1 MFRPFP
7 SHMTAIFGRLRRP
20 DPIVFMIVALLC
32 AATIVVYLQ
41 HRALAALDRQTAVI
55 LQKVAE
61 QTLLEAAQE
70 IRRTFDGPVFD
81 VLASINHPLLVANRL
96 DLVAGRFEHGLE
108 AYPQVQRFYAWRG
121 EPESARGEDVL
132 FLGGTARRVP
142 PPPSTDDGAALALG
156 RGRGNR
162 RGRGEASPAPSDDPR
177 LRFHRDPQLGALI
190 LAAARHHARTQK
202 IYVAVPAQVGG
213 RSYDVFIRV
222 FYTDASRTRFFAV
235 LGFLVDLED
244 VRSRLFPA
252 LFAGRLRPLLQPQ
265 DGSPPFDLRV
275 LDETGRLVAG
285 PAGPAPAV
293 SAAVPLA
300 LEFYPADDIGPRM
313 AAAIPARRWTL
324 AISPRAAEGSGLMAS
339 TRTQSYW
346 LSGLSLLL
354 MFVALAFAQQ
364 VRQRAAQLARMQAEF
379 VAHVSHQLKT
389 PVSLLSAV
397 GETMALD
404 RVRSTDKLWQCVDIV
419 RSESARLSSLVE
431 HILDFSRASDAAR
444 RFEIEAV
451 ALGPLV
457 RETVESFARGAA
469 AAGFRIEVEEVEPA
483 LTVAADPAALE
494 QALVNLLDNAC
505 KYSGESRLV
514 TVRIGAL
521 GSDAA
526 IEVVD
531 RGIGIPA
538 AERPRIFERFY
549 RGAGAAVERQGF
561 GLGLPIALELVR
573 GQRGTIEVQS
583 TEGTGSTFRIRLP
596 VLQAEER
603 AAAGAGS
610 GFGSW
615 LGAMPAWVRAWRLRR
630 RWHEAR

>member
-1 MFRPFP
+1 MFRPFL
-7 SHMTAIFGRLRRP
+7 SHMTAILARLRRP
-20 DPIVFMIVALLC
+20 DPMVFMIVALLC

-61 QTLLEAAQE
+61 QTLVEAAQE

-81 VLASINHPLLVANRL
+81 VLASINHPHLIANRL
-96 DLVAGRFEHGLE
+96 DLVARQFEHGLE

-121 EPESARGEDVL
+121 QPASARGEDVL
-132 FLGGTARRVP
+132 FLGRAARESRP
-142 PPPSTDDGAALALG
+142 PAAGGGAALPPA
-156 RGRGNR
+156 RGRANR
-162 RGRGEASPAPSDDPR
+162 RARSRAAAPAPDDPQ

-190 LAAARHHARTQK
+190 LAAARHHAPTQK
-202 IYVAVPAQVGG
+202 IYLAVPVRVAD
-213 RSYDVFIRV
+213 RSYDVFVRV

-235 LGFLVDLED
+235 LGFLVDLDE

-252 LFAGRLRPLLQPQ
+252 LVAGRLRPLLQPQ

-275 LDETGRLVAG
+275 LDEAGRLVAG
-285 PAGPAPAV
+285 PKGLVPRV
-293 SAAVPLA
+293 SSSVPLA
-300 LEFYPADDIGPRM
+300 LQFYPADDIGPRM

-324 AISPRAAEGSGLMAS
+324 AIGPRAADASGLMAS

-404 RVRSTDKLWQCVDIV
+404 RVRSPDKLSQCVDIV
-419 RSESARLSSLVE
+419 RSETVRLSSLVE

-469 AAGFRIEVEEVEPA
+469 AAGFRIEVEEVGP
-483 LTVAADPAALE
+483 TPVVAADPAALE

-505 KYSGESRLV
+505 KYSGDSRLV
-514 TVRIGAL
+514 TVRVGTL
-521 GSDAA
+521 GFDAA

-549 RGAGAAVERQGF
+549 RGAGAAVERHGF
-561 GLGLPIALELVR
+561 GLGLPIALELVK
-573 GQRGTIEVQS
+573 GQRGTIEVHS
-583 TEGTGSTFRIRLP
+583 TEGAGSAFRMRLP
-596 VLQAEER
+596 VLQGAER
-603 AAAGAGS
+603 AAAGAAS
-610 GFGSW
+610 GFRSW
-615 LGAMPAWVRAWRLRR
+615 LATMPAWTRVWRWRR

>member
-1 MFRPFP
+1 MFRPFL
-7 SHMTAIFGRLRRP
+7 SYMTAILARLRRP

-32 AATIVVYLQ
+32 AATIVVHLQ
-41 HRALAALDRQTAVI
+41 HRALTALDRQTAVI

-61 QTLLEAAQE
+61 QTLAEAAQE

-81 VLASINHPLLVANRL
+81 ILAGISHPHLVANRL
-96 DLVAGRFEHGLE
+96 DLVARQFEHGLE
-108 AYPQVQRFYAWRG
+108 AYPQVQRFYVWRG
-121 EPESARGEDVL
+121 EPASARGEDVL
-132 FLGGTARRVP
+132 FFGGAP
-142 PPPSTDDGAALALG
+142 PPPRPEAAEGGGAFPSPPARGG
-156 RGRGNR
+156 RRIENGS
-162 RGRGEASPAPSDDPR
+162 SPRPDDPR
-177 LRFHRDPQLGALI
+177 LRFHRDPQLGELI
-190 LAAARHHARTQK
+190 LAAARQHARAQK
-202 IYVAVPAQVGG
+202 IYLAVPARAAG

-235 LGFLVDLED
+235 LGFLVDLDD
-244 VRSRLFPA
+244 VRTRLFPA
-252 LFAGRLRPLLQPQ
+252 LVAGRLRPLLQPP

-275 LDETGRLVAG
+275 LDESGRLVAG
-285 PAGPAPAV
+285 PGGPAPKV
-293 SAAVPLA
+293 SASVPLA
-300 LEFYPADDIGPRM
+300 LQFYPADDIGARM

-324 AISPRAAEGSGLMAS
+324 AIAPRGASASGLMAS

-404 RVRSTDKLWQCVDIV
+404 RVRSPDKLSQCVDIV
-419 RSESARLSSLVE
+419 RSETARLSALVE
-431 HILDFSRASDAAR
+431 HILDFSRASDGAR

-457 RETVESFARGAA
+457 RETADSFARVAA
-469 AAGFRIEVEEVEPA
+469 AAGFRIDVEEAGPTP
-483 LTVAADPAALE
+483 TVAADPAALE
-494 QALVNLLDNAC
+494 QALVNLLDNAR
-505 KYSGESRLV
+505 KYSGASRV
-514 TVRIGAL
+514 ITVRVGTLGA
-521 GSDAA
+521 DAVV
-526 IEVVD
+526 EVVD

-549 RGAGAAVERQGF
+549 RGTGAAVERHGF
-561 GLGLPIALELVR
+561 GLGLPIALELVK

-583 TEGTGSTFRIRLP
+583 TEGAGSTFRIRLP
-596 VLQAEER
+596 VLRAEGP
-603 AAAGAGS
+603 AAAGALS
-610 GFGSW
+610 ARTSR
-615 LGAMPAWVRAWRLRR
+615 LGAMAAWVRMWRARR

>member
-1 MFRPFP
+1 
-7 SHMTAIFGRLRRP
+7 MTAILARLRRP
-20 DPIVFMIVALLC
+20 DPIVFMITALLC
-32 AATIVVYLQ
+32 AAAIVVYLQ

-61 QTLLEAAQE
+61 QTLVEAAQE

-81 VLASINHPLLVANRL
+81 TLAAVNHPHLIANRL
-96 DLVAGRFEHGLE
+96 DLVAREFERSLE

-121 EPESARGEDVL
+121 QPESARGEDVL
-132 FLGGTARRVP
+132 FFGGGTSRPAAAPGDVRAAPRRAQAR
-142 PPPSTDDGAALALG
+142 GARGASGG
-156 RGRGNR
+156 RP
-162 RGRGEASPAPSDDPR
+162 SPADDPR
-177 LRFHRDPQLGALI
+177 LRFHRDPQVGALI
-190 LAAARHHARTQK
+190 LAAARDHAPAQQ
-202 IYVAVPAQVGG
+202 IYMAVPMQVAG
-213 RSYDVFIRV
+213 RSYDVFIRT

-235 LGFLVDLED
+235 LGFLVDLHD
-244 VRSRLFPA
+244 VRSRVFPA

-275 LDETGRLVAG
+275 LDEAGRLVAG
-285 PAGPAPAV
+285 PAGPLPKV
-293 SAAVPLA
+293 SASVPLA
-300 LEFYPADDIGPRM
+300 LQFYPADDIGPRM

-324 AISPRAAEGSGLMAS
+324 AISPRAAVASGLMAS

-404 RVRSTDKLWQCVDIV
+404 RVRSPDKLAQCVDIV
-419 RSESARLSSLVE
+419 RSETSRLSALVE

-444 RFEIEAV
+444 RFEIEEV

-469 AAGFRIEVEEVEPA
+469 AAGFRIDVEEAGSIP
-483 LTVAADPAALE
+483 TVAADPAALE
-494 QALVNLLDNAC
+494 QALVNLLDNAR
-505 KYSGESRLV
+505 KYSGASRTI
-514 TVRIGAL
+514 TVRVGTA
-521 GSDAA
+521 GSDAV

-531 RGIGIPA
+531 RGMGIPV
-538 AERPRIFERFY
+538 AERARIFERFY
-549 RGAGAAVERQGF
+549 RGTGAAVERQGF
-561 GLGLPIALELVR
+561 GLGLPIALELVK

-583 TEGTGSTFRIRLP
+583 EEGAGSTFRIRLP
-596 VLQAEER
+596 VLQGAARPGPEASGR
-603 AAAGAGS
+603 AARSAAV
-610 GFGSW
+610 
-615 LGAMPAWVRAWRLRR
+615 PAWLRIWRTRR
-630 RWHEAR
+630 KWHEAR

>member
-1 MFRPFP
+1 MFRPFL
-7 SHMTAIFGRLRRP
+7 SYMTAILARLRRP

-32 AATIVVYLQ
+32 AATIVVHLQ
-41 HRALAALDRQTAVI
+41 HRALTALDRQTAVI

-61 QTLLEAAQE
+61 QTLAEAAQE

-81 VLASINHPLLVANRL
+81 ILAGISHPHLVANRL
-96 DLVAGRFEHGLE
+96 DLVARQFEHGLE
-108 AYPQVQRFYAWRG
+108 AYPQVQRFYVWRG
-121 EPESARGEDVL
+121 EPASARGEDVL
-132 FLGGTARRVP
+132 FFGGAP
-142 PPPSTDDGAALALG
+142 PPPRPEAAEGGGAFPSPPARGG
-156 RGRGNR
+156 RRIENGS
-162 RGRGEASPAPSDDPR
+162 SPRPDDPR
-177 LRFHRDPQLGALI
+177 LRFHRDPQLGELI
-190 LAAARHHARTQK
+190 LAAARQHARAQK
-202 IYVAVPAQVGG
+202 IYLAVPARAAG
-213 RSYDVFIRV
+213 RSYDVFIRL

-235 LGFLVDLED
+235 LGFLVDLDD
-244 VRSRLFPA
+244 VRTRLFPA
-252 LFAGRLRPLLQPQ
+252 LVAGRLRPLLQPP

-285 PAGPAPAV
+285 PGGPAPRGA
-293 SAAVPLA
+293 SA
-300 LEFYPADDIGPRM
+300 
-313 AAAIPARRWTL
+313 
-324 AISPRAAEGSGLMAS
+324 SGLMAS

-404 RVRSTDKLWQCVDIV
+404 RVRSPDKLSQCVDIV
-419 RSESARLSSLVE
+419 RSETARLSALVE
-431 HILDFSRASDAAR
+431 HILDFSRASDGAR

-457 RETVESFARGAA
+457 RETADSFARGAA
-469 AAGFRIEVEEVEPA
+469 AAGFRIDVEETGPTP
-483 LTVAADPAALE
+483 TVAADPAALE
-494 QALVNLLDNAC
+494 QALVNLLDNAR
-505 KYSGESRLV
+505 KYSGASRV
-514 TVRIGAL
+514 ITVRVGTLGA
-521 GSDAA
+521 DAVV
-526 IEVVD
+526 EVVD

-549 RGAGAAVERQGF
+549 RGTGAAVERHGF
-561 GLGLPIALELVR
+561 GLGLPIALELVK

-583 TEGTGSTFRIRLP
+583 TEGAGSTFRIRLP
-596 VLQAEER
+596 VLRAEGP
-603 AAAGAGS
+603 AAAGALS
-610 GFGSW
+610 ARTSR
-615 LGAMPAWVRAWRLRR
+615 LGAMAAWVRMWRARR